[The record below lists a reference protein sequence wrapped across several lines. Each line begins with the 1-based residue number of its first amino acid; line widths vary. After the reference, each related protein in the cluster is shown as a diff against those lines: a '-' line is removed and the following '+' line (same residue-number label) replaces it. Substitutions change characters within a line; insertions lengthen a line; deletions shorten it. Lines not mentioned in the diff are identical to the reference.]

1 MNKRLAIGICI
12 LALISA
18 WVFWLTKP
26 PPTQAQKMG
35 AVIESVNCRQEVV
48 DQKVQDKEL
57 QEYLTQ
63 LLQTISDQDH
73 ERFRQLTR
81 LKRKSPQLA
90 ILQEILLDGQDFCPA
105 TILEVWRT
113 RDTEEDLTLF
123 PFDWRSS
130 SLEPSVRIYSSSRH
144 LVRIHS
150 IPRHR
155 DYHLVLYRTS
165 EGFALLL
172 AGEAK

>member
-35 AVIESVNCRQEVV
+35 AVIESVNRRQEVV
-48 DQKVQDKEL
+48 DQEVQDKEL
-57 QEYLTQ
+57 QDYLTQ

-144 LVRIHS
+144 LARIHS
-150 IPRHR
+150 IPRDR

>member
-1 MNKRLAIGICI
+1 MSKRLSIGFCI
-12 LALISA
+12 LALVSI

-26 PPTQAQKMG
+26 TPSQAQRMG
-35 AVIESVNCRQEVV
+35 AVIESVNRRQEIV
-48 DQKVQDKEL
+48 DQAVQDKEL
-57 QEYLTQ
+57 QDYLTQ
-63 LLQTISDQDH
+63 LLQAISDQDH

-81 LKRKSPQLA
+81 LKRKSRQLA
-90 ILQEILLDGQDFCPA
+90 ILQEILLEGQDFCPA
-105 TILEVWRT
+105 TILEVCRT
-113 RDTEEDLTLF
+113 RDTEEDLTLL
-123 PFDWRSS
+123 PVDWRSS

-144 LVRIHS
+144 LVRVHS
-150 IPRHR
+150 IPRDR